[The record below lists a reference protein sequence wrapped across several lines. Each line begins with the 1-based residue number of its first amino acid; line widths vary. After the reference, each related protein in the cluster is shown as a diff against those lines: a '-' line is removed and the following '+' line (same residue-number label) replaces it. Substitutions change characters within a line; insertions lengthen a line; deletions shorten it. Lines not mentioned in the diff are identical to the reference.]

1 MRVSMVLAAM
11 AVLTITGNPALAAGD
26 ATAGREKAAAC
37 KACHGAEGISSSQ
50 SIPNLAGQKETYL
63 VNQLKAFR
71 AGDRKNP
78 LMAAIAGQLSDT
90 DIANLAAFWTGL
102 PAGGA
107 MEKMAATANAV
118 PTLLTNIPADFP
130 KGFIL
135 YSTENSDGDGT
146 VHLRYA
152 NAIAMEAARAGKTLP
167 NGSILVSTVH
177 KAVLGPDGKPQ
188 AGAEGKWKA
197 GEVTSYSAMESR
209 ANWGAAVPELLR
221 NGDWHYG
228 LFTADKAP
236 RPALNQ
242 AQCLACHKPEAANS
256 YVFTLPLLN
265 GNHP

>member
-1 MRVSMVLAAM
+1 MRVSMLLTAM
-11 AVLTITGNPALAAGD
+11 ALLAMTGSPALAAGD
-26 ATAGREKAAAC
+26 AAAGQEKATAC
-37 KACHGAEGISSSQ
+37 KACHGPEGISSSP
-50 SIPNLAGQKETYL
+50 SIPNLAGQKEAYL

-78 LMAAIAGQLSDT
+78 MMAAIAGQLSDA

-102 PAGGA
+102 PPGGSA
-107 MEKMAATANAV
+107 DKPAANANAV
-118 PTLLTNIPADFP
+118 PTLLTSLPADFP
-130 KGFIL
+130 KGFTL
-135 YSTENSDGDGT
+135 YSTENGDGT
-146 VHLRYA
+146 VSLRYA
-152 NAIAMEAARAGKTLP
+152 NAIATTAAKAGKPLP
-167 NGSILVSTVH
+167 SGSVLITVNH
-177 KAVLGPDGKPQ
+177 KAVMGPNGKPVAGADGKWQ
-188 AGAEGKWKA
+188 A

-209 ANWGAAVPELLR
+209 AGWGTAIPELLR

-256 YVFTLPLLN
+256 YVFTLPLLK